1 MFQLIIIKNSTTEDQ
16 ATCMLQ
22 TWTNLACIVCLRQS
36 YYMSDATENMPQQ
49 IEMAKYD
56 IFGKTFCLWI
66 KAQLGT

>member
-1 MFQLIIIKNSTTEDQ
+1 
-16 ATCMLQ
+16 MLQ

-36 YYMSDATENMPQQ
+36 YYMSDATENMPQK